1 MKTLHSPLALTD
13 VEVKVVVVVDT
24 EVITVEVV
32 DEVDSEKVEVEAE
45 VAEEDIT
52 DTSDDLNFNTS
63 MP

>member
-1 MKTLHSPLALTD
+1 MDA
-13 VEVKVVVVVDT
+13 EVKVAVVEDT

-32 DEVDSEKVEVEAE
+32 DEVDSEKVEVEVE
-45 VAEEDIT
+45 VVEEDIT